1 VLDPFTDAKDQEIYN
16 SEFDLP
22 TLENRRAHWNVISS
36 HAYRY
41 LRLYYDSD
49 QELREDTAIKAWIN
63 DLNHYVPNG
72 VYKLLDDKLTIE
84 GVARLVTAYIYAG
97 TVEHEAIGT
106 GLWNYQLWTHVQPVR
121 VYKNGRR
128 EPVDLY
134 QRLVNYNFILN
145 VSRAPLLQDL
155 SYLAGNDRAGAVAFS
170 TFLAELADLQIRL
183 KAEPDECWKLYPADL
198 EVSVNS

>member
-1 VLDPFTDAKDQEIYN
+1 
-16 SEFDLP
+16 
-22 TLENRRAHWNVISS
+22 
-36 HAYRY
+36 
-41 LRLYYDSD
+41 
-49 QELREDTAIKAWIN
+49 
-63 DLNHYVPNG
+63 
-72 VYKLLDDKLTIE
+72 
-84 GVARLVTAYIYAG
+84 
-97 TVEHEAIGT
+97 
-106 GLWNYQLWTHVQPVR
+106 VQPVR